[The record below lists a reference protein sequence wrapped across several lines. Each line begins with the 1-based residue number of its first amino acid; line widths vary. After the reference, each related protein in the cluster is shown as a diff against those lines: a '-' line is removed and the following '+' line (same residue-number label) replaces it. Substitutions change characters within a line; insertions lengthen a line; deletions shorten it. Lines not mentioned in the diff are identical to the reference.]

1 MLPYEHHY
9 DSCDLLTVGLWE
21 AEGVGLGSENLSSP
35 LLLSKLP
42 SLKASLFLTSERR
55 KAKTGILLC
64 DDNKA
69 KSVIVFAY

>member
-1 MLPYEHHY
+1 MNIIMILVTFWQLV
-9 DSCDLLTVGLWE
+9 SGG

-35 LLLSKLP
+35 LLLSELL

-64 DDNKA
+64 DGNKA
-69 KSVIVFAY
+69 KSVIMFAY